1 MNKICIVLLLFIFF
15 VSGCKNKPGNQAE
28 EQQED
33 LTAKKM
39 LQGIWINADDETV
52 AFKVQGDSIFYPD
65 STSLPVTFKI
75 IKDTLVLQSASVV
88 KYPIVK
94 QAEHL
99 FMFKNQTGDV
109 VKLTLSENPND
120 KYQFENVVVQAVNQN
135 RLIKRDT
142 IVSYNDVR
150 YHAYVQVNPTTYKV
164 IKPTYNDE
172 GVEVDNVYYDNIIN
186 LAIFRG
192 AARLFSRDFGKDAF
206 AHLVPKDFLKQSVL
220 SDMVFQR
227 LDDKGIHY
235 DVIIGIPD
243 SPSGYLVHLLVSYDG
258 KMSMR
263 IDD

>member
-1 MNKICIVLLLFIFF
+1 MNKVCILLLFVFF
-15 VSGCKNKPGNQAE
+15 VYSCNNKLGGQTE
-28 EQQED
+28 EQHED

-75 IKDTLVLQSASVV
+75 IKDTLILQSASVV

-99 FMFKNQTGDV
+99 FMFKNQAGDV
-109 VKLTLSENPND
+109 VKLTLSENLGD
-120 KYQFENVVVQAVNQN
+120 KYQFENTVVQAVNQN

-142 IVSYNDVR
+142 IISCNGVR
-150 YHAYVQVNPTTYKV
+150 YHAYVQVNPTTYKI
-164 IKPTYNDE
+164 IKPAYNDD

-186 LAIFRG
+186 LAIFKG
-192 AARLFSRDFGKDAF
+192 ATRLFSRDFAKDAF
-206 AHLVPKDFLKQSVL
+206 SHLVPKDFLRQSVL
-220 SDMVFQR
+220 SDMIFQR